1 MAPPQ
6 DRSMFTMFAAL
17 TSMAAFLL
25 AAIGIIVV
33 VNDDG
38 TTTTTGASAPVSVSM
53 TEFKFSPAS
62 ITVPEGGQ
70 LAVSNDGSMVHNL
83 VIEGGPA
90 TRDLS
95 AGQSETLDLSGLAAG
110 TYAFSCT
117 IAGHAESGMTGTLT
131 IGGSADAALA
141 SSGGH
146 GGHGADTD
154 WAAKDKAMIDGAN
167 AYVQAVLDTLD
178 PAARSASGV
187 DTEGRGNLPLEP
199 TILPDGT
206 KQFDLVAE
214 ITEWEVEPGKVV
226 EAWTYN
232 GMVPSPWIKVDE
244 GDKVRVV
251 LDNRLPAGTDI
262 HFHGVTTPFKADGVA
277 PITQDMVMPGETYTY
292 DFIAPDRPEL
302 GMYHPHNHGQIAVV
316 NGMFGVFQV
325 GDVQLPA
332 GRTISG
338 IEVPADLQIAQEIPM
353 VLNDAGTIG
362 LSLNGKAFP
371 ATDPII
377 SKVGDWTLVHY
388 YNEGLQVHP
397 MHLHHMPQL
406 VVAKEGFPLDQPYWA
421 DTVNV
426 APGERYSVLVYS
438 GPNDLDIDQFDPNAE
453 PGPGIWAFH
462 CHILTHAEG
471 DNGLMGMVTAWVVLP
486 A

>member
-6 DRSMFTMFAAL
+6 DRNMFSMFAAL

-38 TTTTTGASAPVSVSM
+38 QTTATGASAPVPVSM

-62 ITVPEGGQ
+62 ITVPEGGR

-83 VIEGGPA
+83 EIEGGPA

-110 TYAFSCT
+110 TYAFTCT
-117 IAGHAESGMTGTLT
+117 IAGHTESGMTGTLT
-131 IGGSADAALA
+131 IGGTGDATLA

-146 GGHGADTD
+146 GGHDEKD
-154 WAAKDKAMIDGAN
+154 WAAKDKAMADGAD
-167 AYVQAVLDTLD
+167 AYVQAVVASLETGT
-178 PAARSASGV
+178 PSGV
-187 DTEGRGNLPLEP
+187 ATEGRGNERLQP

-206 KQFDLVAE
+206 KQFELVAA
-214 ITEWEVEPGKVV
+214 ITDWEVEPGKVV
-226 EAWTYN
+226 EAWSYN
-232 GMVPSPWIKVDE
+232 GQVPSPWIKVDP
-244 GDKVRVV
+244 GDKVKVV
-251 LDNRLPAGTDI
+251 LKNELPAATDI
-262 HFHGVTTPFKADGVA
+262 HFHGVTTPFKSDGVA
-277 PITQDMVMPGETYTY
+277 PITQPMIKPGETYAY

-325 GDVQLPA
+325 GDLDLPA
-332 GRTISG
+332 GRTVSG

-362 LSLNGKAFP
+362 LTLNGKAFP
-371 ATDPII
+371 ATDPIV
-377 SKVGDWTLVHY
+377 SKVGDWSLVHY

-406 VVAKEGFPLDQPYWA
+406 VVAKDGFALDQPYWA

-426 APGERYSVLVYS
+426 APGERYSVLVFT
-438 GPNDLDIDQFDPNAE
+438 GPNDLAIDQFDPTAE